1 MYLHN
6 YMYIIGIDTDIEGAC
21 FPLGTVNIR
30 ERILL
35 GAQKKDQDFDSLPYS
50 VVEVCR
56 VQGF

>member
-1 MYLHN
+1 
-6 YMYIIGIDTDIEGAC
+6 MYIIGIDTDIEGAC

-35 GAQKKDQDFDSLPYS
+35 GAQNKDQDFDSLPYS